1 MKSRD
6 SLVRLKRFQAED
18 KRRRVAQIEA
28 MIAEFS
34 RMASDLD
41 REIAAEEQKS
51 GITDSA
57 HFAYSTYARAARGRR
72 DNLSQ
77 SAGELRQQL
86 DEARAAHEE
95 ALEEVTRAQN
105 LEGRD
110 KVGDRLGG
118 DRLPEA
124 PRDADGLRSRPLNI
138 GTVGV

>member
-6 SLVRLKRFQAED
+6 SFVRLKRFQAED

-95 ALEEVTRAQN
+95 ALEEVTRAQS

-110 KVGDRLGG
+110 KVGE
-118 DRLPEA
+118 RLPEA
-124 PRDADGLRSRPLNI
+124 SREMDGLRARPLDMGPI
-138 GTVGV
+138 GI

>member
-6 SLVRLKRFQAED
+6 SLVRLKRFQAEE

-95 ALEEVTRAQN
+95 ALEEVSRAQS

-110 KVGDRLGG
+110 KGG
-118 DRLPEA
+118 DRLPDANRELGRDMEMLGAA
-124 PRDADGLRSRPLNI
+124 PLAMGP
-138 GTVGV
+138 VGA

>member
-6 SLVRLKRFQAED
+6 SLVRLKKFQAEE

-77 SAGELRQQL
+77 STGELRQQL
-86 DEARAAHEE
+86 DDARAAHEV
-95 ALEEVTRAQN
+95 ALEEVSRAQS

-110 KVGDRLGG
+110 KVGDRLPDSGRELG
-118 DRLPEA
+118 RELG
-124 PRDADGLRSRPLNI
+124 RDMDSPSLRPA
-138 GTVGV
+138 GA

>member
-1 MKSRD
+1 
-6 SLVRLKRFQAED
+6 
-18 KRRRVAQIEA
+18 
-28 MIAEFS
+28 
-34 RMASDLD
+34 MASDLD

-95 ALEEVTRAQN
+95 ALEEVTRAQS

-110 KVGDRLGG
+110 KVGE
-118 DRLPEA
+118 RLPEA
-124 PRDADGLRSRPLNI
+124 SREMDGLRARPLDMGPI
-138 GTVGV
+138 GV